1 MCGTDYSDCG
11 FRYEHDCPLD
21 GATPTGQVDE
31 AANGND
37 GATGQV
43 DDTNSDDGAMV
54 VIVAIVASVLVAIVA
69 VAIVGCIVSL
79 KCFAIF
85 VLLLSITTL
94 VTTIVSVFTLFGIPA
109 AAIST
114 VAFVL
119 ACTWVQ
125 HHRLRLLQGQRRQ
138 PGGHISCGVLCLLS
152 FIFRLAALVVL
163 LITFL
168 LVVPFILAI
177 DRSAFF
183 VDFAIIA
190 FVSANNRTDR
200 CYGARRARTRH
211 QVHYMGVCQRGSKS
225 SSRSSRISR
234 VNGGTERHSASAGRA
249 SGRHSSELTS
259 SCRPCS
265 RSRPRSLCAQPPVL

>member
-1 MCGTDYSDCG
+1 MTWLRVVLTGHRRKAANAYGVQADDEAVTLEGGTPQGSPASPLIWVIVIDYALSVLRDNADAASSSSSSIPNTDSCTYSYYNNDGMCDDGVEGYAVCPCGTDYSDCG

-138 PGGHISCGVLCLLS
+138 PRRPHFMWRAVL
-152 FIFRLAALVVL
+152 
-163 LITFL
+163 
-168 LVVPFILAI
+168 
-177 DRSAFF
+177 
-183 VDFAIIA
+183 A
-190 FVSANNRTDR
+190 FVYLPPR
-200 CYGARRARTRH
+200 CARRPPHYLLTRGPLH
-211 QVHYMGVCQRGSKS
+211 TRD
-225 SSRSSRISR
+225 
-234 VNGGTERHSASAGRA
+234 
-249 SGRHSSELTS
+249 
-259 SCRPCS
+259 
-265 RSRPRSLCAQPPVL
+265 